1 MNINETYTSSS
12 TFLKPADIGAAKP
25 VVTIESVE
33 LSEKDFNDGKGLR
46 KQLVLKFVGKD
57 KQLGLNKVNAE
68 KIAELIGSPE
78 TDDWIGKSIKLFTEM
93 VQVGT
98 DKKLAIRVFP
108 ELPAQEAPAQPM
120 TGTPAPDENG
130 DIPW

>member
-1 MNINETYTSSS
+1 MNINETYTSNS
-12 TFLKPADIGAAKP
+12 TFLKPADLGTAKP
-25 VVTIESVE
+25 VVTIDSVT

-46 KQLVLKFVGKD
+46 KQLVPHFVGKE
-57 KQLGLNKVNAE
+57 KALGLNKVNAE
-68 KIAELIGSPE
+68 KIAELVGSPE

-98 DKKLAIRVFP
+98 EKKLAIRVFP
-108 ELPAQEAPAQPM
+108 ELPPQPAPM
-120 TGTPAPDENG
+120 TGTPPADENG